1 MGNIS
6 LQWGRAWGGLNQVK
20 TQKIQPII
28 LEGQKQH
35 LPTLGLLEVF
45 LAVHK
50 SEKKDKCNYL

>member
-1 MGNIS
+1 MGC
-6 LQWGRAWGGLNQVK
+6 LNQVK

-50 SEKKDKCNYL
+50 SEKKDKCNYLWSSLSG